1 MSFFKGLKFLYNDFT
16 NKKTKEDYDKMLIA
30 TVERLKFNKTQV
42 VDFLYLT
49 HSKEDINLVR
59 QVSHFTFEEDER
71 DGFLFFDGEEMMLN
85 MAHSFKIKGVMINN
99 ASERLY
105 YDISEQATK
114 FLQSEGYYF
123 EKKDVSD
130 EESSTF
136 TGFKILFHSLSNPQ
150 QTILLFFKKI
160 RYQDTITIGMQYS

>member
-1 MSFFKGLKFLYNDFT
+1 MSFLTGLKHILAS
-16 NKKTKEDYDKMLIA
+16 KKTKADYDKMLVA
-30 TVERLKFNKTQV
+30 TVERLKFNQTQV

-49 HSKEDINLVR
+49 HSKEDIALVR
-59 QVSHFTFEEDER
+59 RASDFEFEDDAKE
-71 DGFLFFDGEEMMLN
+71 GYLFLDGEKMILN
-85 MAHSFKIKGVMINN
+85 IAHSFKQKGVMINN
-99 ASERLY
+99 ATERLY

-136 TGFKILFHSLSNPQ
+136 TGFKILFHKVGNPQ